1 MRHPPIISHRPIPS
15 LRSVS
20 PERSRSPSGVPR
32 TSPFVGFRFAPP
44 IDARCLPL
52 RDNTV
57 LALQRMVEALSQTI
71 AAQQQLIAAQ
81 GLAIQVLQDSDVI
94 RAEEIEALRRAMA
107 ERH

>member
-1 MRHPPIISHRPIPS
+1 MHHPPIISRRPIPS

-20 PERSRSPSGVPR
+20 PERSRSLSGVPR
-32 TSPFVGFRFAPP
+32 ASPFVGFRFAPP
-44 IDARCLPL
+44 IDTRRLPL

-71 AAQQQLIAAQ
+71 AAQQQLITAQ

-94 RAEEIEALRRAMA
+94 RAEEIEALRRAMV

>member
-1 MRHPPIISHRPIPS
+1 MRHPPIISRRPIPS

-32 TSPFVGFRFAPP
+32 ASPFVGFRFAPP
-44 IDARCLPL
+44 IDAHRLPL

-94 RAEEIEALRRAMA
+94 RAEEIEALRRAIA